1 MLYFLQLLG
10 FSIQHD
16 IVYYDGHLKGNLTGS
31 EKIFLELIKEKG
43 PVISF
48 QEIIDRYLKE
58 GYSASTAVVRIMGM
72 SPIVERVDTGFY
84 ILRGK
89 NFSIQE
95 LEAAKQR
102 QELYSKDAKV
112 TYSIDGTIKY
122 ELNVNSWARGGV
134 ISVSRS
140 CQQLPS
146 LDNGWPVYVDG
157 LQKGIAQRDESLIWG
172 LGKAFN
178 ALNVTIGDRIQL
190 TFDSRESPKIIVRK
204 IND

>member
-1 MLYFLQLLG
+1 LLSLNLRLKQSRS
-10 FSIQHD
+10 SIWET
-16 IVYYDGHLKGNLTGS
+16 VK
-31 EKIFLELIKEKG
+31 
-43 PVISF
+43 
-48 QEIIDRYLKE
+48 
-58 GYSASTAVVRIMGM
+58 
-72 SPIVERVDTGFY
+72 VEV
-84 ILRGK
+84 RGK